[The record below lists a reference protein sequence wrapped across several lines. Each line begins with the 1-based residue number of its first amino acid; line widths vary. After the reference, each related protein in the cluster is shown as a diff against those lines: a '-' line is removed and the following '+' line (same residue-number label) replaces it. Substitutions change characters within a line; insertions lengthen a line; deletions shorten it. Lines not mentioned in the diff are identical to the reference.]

1 MLSLGLSR
9 IPVLFSQENNNYQ
22 NLLND
27 PNGILA
33 LPKGFSYKIISK
45 EKQIMDDGLLVPSN
59 ADGMACFK
67 GDGNNVILVRNHEIG
82 HVPKFLGFE
91 NLSSAHHEMGNDDQ
105 YHQELVHP
113 KWHLQWHEIK
123 RHHRYGP

>member
-22 NLLND
+22 NLQND

-82 HVPKFLGFE
+82 HVPKLSTFFKNNPYGE
-91 NLSSAHHEMGNDDQ
+91 NFKK
-105 YHQELVHP
+105 Y
-113 KWHLQWHEIK
+113 IK
-123 RHHRYGP
+123 N